1 MSREFLSKVGLG
13 IIMFSVY
20 ALLFLEPAMVVVS
33 EIVFVALRLFGF
45 IDWSWMWV
53 IIWAPLL
60 LSIALL
66 LLCLV
71 FYFCGKVLLVLST
84 LGKKPCEET
93 QEDAVGK
100 E

>member
-1 MSREFLSKVGLG
+1 PVM
-13 IIMFSVY
+13 I
-20 ALLFLEPAMVVVS
+20 VVA

-45 IDWSWMWV
+45 TDWSWTWV

-71 FYFCGKVLLVLST
+71 FMGCGMVLLT
-84 LGKKPCEET
+84 LGKKTCEET